1 MQWNPAWVDICLLGS
16 TRYSD
21 CSLSFKIQC
30 FITFNIRIFPHLV
43 LLPYNLDEL
52 TYWFDITIP
61 IVEIKLIP
69 KLSCLR
75 FMASGLVLSST
86 HVGVDR
92 NPCSHFDLDFYF
104 HGNGM
109 IEESLFSSWR
119 HHELF
124 CLFLQNISSAT
135 IAKSYQVRSSRR
147 RYVHFKMRPL
157 FNVYR

>member
-109 IEESLFSSWR
+109 IEESLFSSWTFLFVFTEYFLSYNSE
-119 HHELF
+119 ELPSPILKKAVCSF
-124 CLFLQNISSAT
+124 
-135 IAKSYQVRSSRR
+135 
-147 RYVHFKMRPL
+147 
-157 FNVYR
+157 

>member
-1 MQWNPAWVDICLLGS
+1 MQWNPAWVDICLLRS

-69 KLSCLR
+69 KLSFLR
-75 FMASGLVLSST
+75 FMASGLVLSPS

-92 NPCSHFDLDFYF
+92 NPRSHFYLDFYF

-109 IEESLFSSWR
+109 MKTYCS
-119 HHELF
+119 HHEGIINVF
-124 CLFLQNISSAT
+124 CFYRIFPQLQ
-135 IAKSYQVRSSRR
+135 
-147 RYVHFKMRPL
+147 
-157 FNVYR
+157 

>member
-69 KLSCLR
+69 KLSFLR
-75 FMASGLVLSST
+75 FMASGPVLSPT

-92 NPCSHFDLDFYF
+92 NPRSHFYLDFYILMVTGWWRLIVLIMKASWTF
-104 HGNGM
+104 LFVFTEYFLSYNS
-109 IEESLFSSWR
+109 EELPSPILKKAVCSF
-119 HHELF
+119 
-124 CLFLQNISSAT
+124 
-135 IAKSYQVRSSRR
+135 
-147 RYVHFKMRPL
+147 
-157 FNVYR
+157 

>member
-69 KLSCLR
+69 KLSFLR
-75 FMASGLVLSST
+75 FMASGSCPLSNTRRCRQKST
-86 HVGVDR
+86 FSFLFG
-92 NPCSHFDLDFYF
+92 FLYF
-104 HGNGM
+104 NGNGM
-109 IEESLFSSWR
+109 MKTYCS
-119 HHELF
+119 HHEGIINVF
-124 CLFLQNISSAT
+124 CFYRIFPQLQ
-135 IAKSYQVRSSRR
+135 
-147 RYVHFKMRPL
+147 
-157 FNVYR
+157 